1 MKKILLI
8 SLLTAI
14 AMMSCVSSGTYDDMV
29 RQRDS
34 VQVSNDSLST
44 IMHDYEDQIAS
55 LKKQRDALEKE
66 LMALQTEHANLLAT
80 YTQMKSSSSTET
92 QALLARIEK
101 LQRDLAEK
109 GLRLNTINGK
119 LKAREDKMN
128 ALRDMLNKALLGFK
142 DSGLSVHIKDGKV
155 YVSLSNQL
163 LFKVGK
169 TNINK
174 EGQNALLELSQ
185 VLNAQKDINV
195 LVEGHTDNQ
204 AVRGGG
210 RYADNW
216 DLSVLRATEVVRYL
230 TIDGK
235 VDPKRIIASGRSEY
249 IPLEEGESD
258 EARAKNRRTEII
270 LVPKLD
276 LLYEIIE
283 K

>member
-66 LMALQTEHANLLAT
+66 LMVLQTEHANLLAT